1 MRSMRAV
8 LLMGCLIAS
17 LVAGAAVAQAEVNV
31 GTVDLTKVRDNSPR
45 FKQAFKEIDEMV
57 ADFEGRR
64 DRKREKLDDLTEEME
79 EASRRNDRTTLDRR
93 RREMADKGTDFQQFM
108 EETFGTDGI
117 IENKSSELLAPLYA
131 DLAEAGKKVAKS
143 MGLDL
148 ILDLEQLN
156 PLFADDNLDVTDAIL
171 EQFLKMR

>member
-1 MRSMRAV
+1 MKRMKAM
-8 LLMGCLIAS
+8 LLMGCLTAS
-17 LVAGAAVAQAEVNV
+17 LVAGAAVAQAETNV
-31 GTVDLTKVRDNSPR
+31 GTVDLAKVREKSSR
-45 FKQAFKEIDEMV
+45 FKQALKEIDEMV

-64 DRKREKLDDLTEEME
+64 DRQREKLDKLSQEME
-79 EASRRNDRTTLDRR
+79 EASRRNDRTILDRR
-93 RREMADKGTDFQQFM
+93 RREMADKGADFQQFM

-117 IENKSSELLAPLYA
+117 IENKSAELLAPLYA
-131 DLAEAGKKVAKS
+131 DLAKAGKTVAKS

-156 PLFADDNLDVTDAIL
+156 PLFASDNLDVTDAIL